1 MAHFHICSN
10 STGVLERRRE
20 AEHQLQDYVECEA
33 RDLSGE
39 PFTRFMNQIYKR
51 IYALISRCA
60 VLHAPPYMVS
70 NSHADP
76 LRPTF
81 KEFCM
86 VSMHNVAEVCYL
98 LV

>member
-1 MAHFHICSN
+1 MSIGTPTLVTLELTRSTYSTCSRHVA
-10 STGVLERRRE
+10 TGVLERRRE

-60 VLHAPPYMVS
+60 S
-70 NSHADP
+70 
-76 LRPTF
+76 
-81 KEFCM
+81 
-86 VSMHNVAEVCYL
+86 
-98 LV
+98 